1 MHEYS
6 LLDKIS
12 HVSTSLKCKK
22 AVLDEGQILINSKIC
37 HTISNIMQSNLTVR
51 KSVYKLLWA
60 YYNNLSFTS
69 IKH

>member
-12 HVSTSLKCKK
+12 HVSTSLKWKK

-37 HTISNIMQSNLTVR
+37 HTISNIMQSNF
-51 KSVYKLLWA
+51 
-60 YYNNLSFTS
+60 NL
-69 IKH
+69 